1 MQTSTEIQVES
12 VFESEKA
19 IPCAPSNRKMVWL
32 RKGTLA
38 IIDQGLLSGANF
50 AISILLARWLSRDEY
65 GAYAMG
71 FSVFILLSGFHNA
84 FFLEPM
90 SIFGPE
96 SYAQCLTAY
105 VKKLFGLQFVLTF
118 FLSAQVLGVV
128 LLLPLFTSDRALK
141 SALWGVCFG
150 APLILFYWTCRRAAY
165 LKFSPG
171 LAVMG
176 SATYCFTVLILALVL
191 RHSLSPLVGF
201 LIQAIAAIPAA
212 LLLFAMMKPG
222 ADPQPSPA
230 NAKVIGEHW
239 RYGRWVMGST
249 IVTWIS
255 GYGYYVLVGALLPMH
270 DVAALR
276 ALRNLTEPCYRAM
289 ASIILLVLPWA
300 SSRFAEEGIAGLKR
314 RTRQLNLLFGGS
326 ALAYFLFI
334 CLFGDRVMNLL
345 YAGRYNG
352 SSHLL
357 ILATAPLVLIAAS
370 LGSEIAVQVMQSPSE
385 VFLAYG
391 ISGAL
396 TLLLG
401 VALTHFW
408 GLQGG
413 LASILI
419 SSAAIW
425 IVLTYRCQKRLRALP
440 CESHQPQDMIP
451 DADDLA

>member
-1 MQTSTEIQVES
+1 MQTPTEIQLEN
-12 VFESEKA
+12 VFEGERVL
-19 IPCAPSNRKMVWL
+19 PRAPSNRKLVWL
-32 RKGTLA
+32 RKGSLA
-38 IIDQGLLSGANF
+38 IVDQGLLSGANF
-50 AISILLARWLSRDEY
+50 AISILLARWLTRDEY

-105 VKKLFGLQFVLTF
+105 VKKLFGLHFVLTF
-118 FLSAQVLGVV
+118 FLSALVFVGV
-128 LLLPLFTSDRALK
+128 LLLPLFTMNPALN
-141 SALWGVCFG
+141 SALWGVGIAVPF
-150 APLILFYWTCRRAAY
+150 ILFYWICRRAAY

-176 SATYCFTVLILALVL
+176 SATYCVTVLVLALVL
-191 RHSLSPLVGF
+191 KSWLSPLLGF
-201 LIQAIAAIPAA
+201 LIQATAAIPAA
-212 LLLFAMMKPG
+212 LLLLAAMRSG
-222 ADPQPSPA
+222 TDPQPSPS
-230 NAKVIGEHW
+230 NARVIGAHW

-255 GYGYYVLVGALLPMH
+255 GYGYYVLVGALLPMQ

-289 ASIILLVLPWA
+289 AAIILLVLPWA

-326 ALAYFLFI
+326 ALVYFLFI
-334 CLFGDRVMNLL
+334 CLFGDHVMNLL

-370 LGSEIAVQVMQSPSE
+370 LGSEIAVQVMQAPSE

-391 ISGAL
+391 VSGAL
-396 TLLLG
+396 TLVLG

-408 GLQGG
+408 GLVGG
-413 LASILI
+413 LASILL

-425 IVLTYRCQKRLRALP
+425 IVLTYRCQRRLRALP
-440 CESHQPQDMIP
+440 PESPSPQEIIP
-451 DADDLA
+451 EADDLA